1 MEEEEGEADEEE
13 EEQLK
18 EEERLGLFFFA
29 VASPLL
35 FCHIVAFL
43 WLFSMPCFLFEF
55 QRLEKTISLMILCLA
70 YIFSPVFYTA
80 IVTDYY
86 DLVRGT
92 ELSSQSSSSSSFG
105 LRVSLSSA
113 PSYGRFLGF
122 CDGFGAP
129 LSFFLP
135 LSPMLLFTPSPVFS
149 SHRGLSLVS
158 LQLAHL
164 AGKESFI
171 RLLAFDPAESFSKIF
186 SLFFEFLRKEKYS
199 AHPLVSG

>member
-1 MEEEEGEADEEE
+1 MRLKAAEEEGEADEEE

-18 EEERLGLFFFA
+18 EEERLGTVLFRGRFT
-29 VASPLL
+29 VALL
-35 FCHIVAFL
+35 SYRCFPVAF
-43 WLFSMPCFLFEF
+43 FVAHYSFEF

-92 ELSSQSSSSSSFG
+92 ELSSQSSSSSFG

-122 CDGFGAP
+122 LGRFGAP
-129 LSFFLP
+129 LSSFLP
-135 LSPMLLFTPSPVFS
+135 LSPMLLFAPSPVFS

-158 LQLAHL
+158 LHSSADRDHYLLSSLVTQPIRRHL
-164 AGKESFI
+164 PES
-171 RLLAFDPAESFSKIF
+171 LGHVPK
-186 SLFFEFLRKEKYS
+186 S
-199 AHPLVSG
+199 ARR